1 MDGMTA
7 IESTNLSKRFG
18 HTLAASAVNLRLEAG
33 SFTALLGP
41 SGCGKTTLLRLI
53 AGFEQPDAGT
63 LHFGN
68 RLVAD
73 ANFML
78 PPEKRGLGIVF
89 QSYALWPHMDVA
101 GNVAYPLRAQGCG
114 RAEIDARV
122 QQALAMVSLTG
133 YEARSVD
140 ALSGG
145 QRQRV
150 ALARCLV
157 TGTDIILLD
166 EPLANLD
173 VHLRA
178 EMQDVFA
185 RLHEQTGA
193 TIVFVTH
200 DQSEALALADSI
212 TVLDH
217 GAVQQSGSPEDLYR
231 HPANAMVASF
241 IGKGSLVSARVKDGQ
256 IFIGDVTV
264 NARGQIGGD
273 KAMLLLRPHNLA
285 LAEAGIA
292 ARIGTA
298 RYIGTGYE
306 STLTLSGGESV
317 SLVTRERL
325 EPGRSVHLSVHEAW
339 IVPG

>member
-1 MDGMTA
+1 MGAMTM
-7 IESTNLSKRFG
+7 IELNNLTKRFG
-18 HTLAASAVNLRLEAG
+18 ATLAANSVSLRLAAG

-53 AGFEQPDAGT
+53 AGFERPDAGT
-63 LHFGN
+63 LHFGD

-73 ANFML
+73 AGFML

-101 GNVAYPLRAQGCG
+101 GNVAYPLRAQRLA

-122 QQALAMVSLTG
+122 QKALAMVSLTG
-133 YEARSVD
+133 FEARSVD
-140 ALSGG
+140 GLSGG

-200 DQSEALALADSI
+200 DQAEALALAD
-212 TVLDH
+212 TVVVLDH
-217 GAVQQSGSPEDLYR
+217 GSTQQSGSPEELYR
-231 HPANAMVASF
+231 EPANAMVAGF
-241 IGKGSLVSARVKDGQ
+241 VGKGSLVSVTVADGQ
-256 IFIGDVTV
+256 AAMGGVAIKTRGQ
-264 NARGQIGGD
+264 ARGD
-273 KAMLLLRPHNLA
+273 RATLLLRPENLS
-285 LAEAGIA
+285 LAETGIVARVGA
-292 ARIGTA
+292 ARYVGV
-298 RYIGTGYE
+298 GYD
-306 STLTLSGGESV
+306 TVLNLSGGETVSV
-317 SLVTRERL
+317 ITRERL
-325 EPGRSVHLSVHEAW
+325 EPGRAVHLAVDDAW
-339 IVPG
+339 IVPD